1 MVRKLTTQEFIAKS
15 HKVHGGKFNYDKV
28 TYETKKSLVVV
39 TCPNH
44 GDYKVTACVHLL
56 GFGCKKCSY
65 ENKKGK
71 SFHKTTPERIARIQ
85 AKNSGDM
92 FYKGSVCKQCGNT
105 TKYVCNKS
113 CLPCSVISRK
123 KSNAASNGVRHKR
136 LTQANIYK
144 NHVDIQQEIK
154 QIYTSTRE
162 LEEKFQTKLHVDHI
176 VPIKGKNVCGLHVPW
191 NLRVTTAKY
200 NLSKG
205 RRIDDVASIAPIGCV
220 IHHESALPWNLR
232 REINH
237 AS

>member
-1 MVRKLTTQEFIAKS
+1 MFKCWTTEQFIAKAT
-15 HKVHGGKFNYDKV
+15 KVHGGKFNYDKV

-71 SFHKTTPERIARIQ
+71 SFHKTTPEGIARIQ

-92 FYKGSVCKQCGNT
+92 FYKGSACKQCGNT

-123 KSNAASNGVRHKR
+123 KSNAASNGPNQTFTKIT
-136 LTQANIYK
+136 LTFNKKSSKFIL
-144 NHVDIQQEIK
+144 QQENLKKSFK
-154 QIYTSTRE
+154 QSCTLTT
-162 LEEKFQTKLHVDHI
+162 LFQ
-176 VPIKGKNVCGLHVPW
+176 
-191 NLRVTTAKY
+191 
-200 NLSKG
+200 SKVKMF
-205 RRIDDVASIAPIGCV
+205 VASMCLGI
-220 IHHESALPWNLR
+220 
-232 REINH
+232 
-237 AS
+237 